1 MLCDKFGCYMC
12 EMCASRYMRQ
22 SLCNVNVRK
31 MSVVVVVVVLIS
43 VFTVI

>member
-1 MLCDKFGCYMC
+1 MFCDNFGCYLC
-12 EMCASRYMRQ
+12 EICASRYMRQ

-31 MSVVVVVVVLIS
+31 MSVVVVVLIS